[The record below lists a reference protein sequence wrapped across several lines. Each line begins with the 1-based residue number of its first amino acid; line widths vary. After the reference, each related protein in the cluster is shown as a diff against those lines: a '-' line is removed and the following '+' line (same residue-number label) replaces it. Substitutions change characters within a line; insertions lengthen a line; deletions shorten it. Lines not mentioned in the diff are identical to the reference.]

1 MGIIFQNGFGL
12 GAAPSTTTFT
22 ITSDMFNSGSYA
34 GPVCNDPQG
43 QFNGLTGFTVS
54 QSSDISCGV
63 FTYLSGYTS
72 VEQSFTAAN
81 APMDWHGIVCS
92 VAWGPGSTVSNG
104 FAKVAYDSNN
114 SHMIRIST
122 IDPTDTDYLTNDN
135 NSGNSTS
142 LVGTFNF
149 PATFTILTPIIEKGG
164 WC

>member
-12 GAAPSTTTFT
+12 GATTGYSFT
-22 ITSDMFNSGSYA
+22 LTSDMFNSGSYA
-34 GPVCNDPQG
+34 GPVCNNPQG
-43 QFNGLTGFTVS
+43 EFNGLTGFTVS
-54 QSSDISCGV
+54 QASDLACGV

-72 VEQSFTAAN
+72 IEQAFTAAN
-81 APMDWHGIVCS
+81 APLDYRGVVCS

-104 FAKVAYDSNN
+104 FAKVNYDPMN
-114 SHMIRIST
+114 SHLIRIST
-122 IDPTDTDYLTNDN
+122 IDVTDADYLVNNNNAND
-135 NSGNSTS
+135 STS